1 MTLLTKLETATLT
14 VEEYLV
20 FEEAQLED
28 RHEYID
34 GEIFLMPGVTDRHSA
49 IQVNVLGALYMLFS
63 NPSYS
68 LRTSSMQVKVSD
80 RRYVYPDLSVVY
92 GKPLL
97 ENKTRTLLNPIMT
110 VEVTS
115 PSSMYYD
122 RGQKRDF
129 YASIPSLQVYLIV
142 DQHRVHVEACRRVG
156 ADWQSQAY
164 SDIDDVIALEPLGCD
179 LPLAD
184 IYRNISFE

>member
-14 VEEYLV
+14 VEEYLA

-34 GEIFLMPGVTDRHSA
+34 GELRLMPGATGKHSQIVMNIVVA
-49 IQVNVLGALYMLFS
+49 LGSKILGSRF
-63 NPSYS
+63 S
-68 LRTSSMQVKVSD
+68 LRGRDMQVSID
-80 RRYVYPDLSVVY
+80 DTHYVYPDLCVVRGQARY
-92 GKPLL
+92 ANNG
-97 ENKTRTLLNPIMT
+97 RTLLNPIMT

-115 PSSMYYD
+115 PSSIYYD
-122 RGQKRDF
+122 RSEKRDF
-129 YASIPSLQVYLIV
+129 YTTIPSLQVYLIV
-142 DQHRVHVEACRRVG
+142 DQHRVYVEAYRRVG
-156 ADWQSQAY
+156 AGWQSQAY

-179 LPLAD
+179 LSLAD

>member
-1 MTLLTKLETATLT
+1 MTLLSKLETATLT
-14 VEEYLV
+14 VEEYLA

-34 GEIFLMPGVTDRHSA
+34 GEIFLMPGVTSNRSA
-49 IQVNVLGALYMLFS
+49 INMNLAYALYARLLDTDC
-63 NPSYS
+63 S
-68 LRTSSMQVKVSD
+68 LRDSAMQVRID
-80 RRYVYPDLSVVY
+80 NTRYVYPDLSVVC
-92 GKPLL
+92 G
-97 ENKTRTLLNPIMT
+97 ETRLGNNNRSLLNPIMT
-110 VEVTS
+110 VEITS

-142 DQHRVHVEACRRVG
+142 DQHRVYVEAYRRVEAG
-156 ADWQSQAY
+156 WQSREY
-164 SDIDDVIALEPLGCD
+164 SNIDDVIPLEPLGCD